1 MINKNIV
8 IQWQQA
14 NMPENSLAYQDL
26 EEMQELALHN
36 AESEQEAIK
45 LVMLA
50 IRSAAKNG
58 ATSTLSVQRRLE
70 KWLNAGATTAAKVGD
85 YEKQSQQ
92 LQQPRQ
98 RFRQP
103 LQNES
108 PIEKFTPE
116 QIDQQNQRMAKELGY
131 ASVADMAKGTA
142 DKLSELRSTRAERLA
157 DQSANGRTANGR
169 RVLQRF

>member
-36 AESEQEAIK
+36 AESEQEAVK

-70 KWLNAGATTAAKVGD
+70 KWINAGATTAAKVGD

-92 LQQPRQ
+92 LQQPRYGN
-98 RFRQP
+98 QP
-103 LQNES
+103 LKFES
-108 PIEKFTPE
+108 GPSKPTAE

-131 ASVADMAKGTA
+131 ESVEDMAKGTA
-142 DKLSELRSTRAERLA
+142 DKLSELRQTRPERL
-157 DQSANGRTANGR
+157 DDKPANGRTANGR